1 MARVKITAAVYLT
14 LGVLGLAAAVLVPVM
29 ISRSGTSVLPIWVS
43 TASPG
48 PLSSAHAFLGAQCE
62 SCHTPNQGIK
72 AASCITCHP
81 ADALALAKQS
91 TAFHATIGEC
101 QGCHVE
107 HQGAAVRP
115 IKMDHSV
122 LIEAGLRA
130 ARDSIPPGSPA
141 ATSMEALRGS
151 LAAVTGHG
159 PVKIGEVLECASCH
173 SIRDK
178 HRTMFGQQCADC
190 HATETW
196 KIAGFLHPSPKS
208 QDCNQ
213 CHQAPPSHFMM
224 MHFAMM
230 DQKITGQSSARVEQC
245 YLCHQTDSFNAIKGV
260 GWFKMH

>member
-1 MARVKITAAVYLT
+1 MARLKITAAIYLT
-14 LGVLGLAAAVLVPVM
+14 LGILGLAAAVLVPVV

-72 AASCITCHP
+72 AASCITCHA

-115 IKMDHSV
+115 IKIDHSV

-141 ATSMEALRGS
+141 ATGMEALRRS
-151 LAAVTGHG
+151 LAVVTGHG
-159 PVKIGEVLECASCH
+159 PVNIGEVLECASCH
-173 SIRDK
+173 SFRDK
-178 HRTMFGQQCADC
+178 HRTLFGQQCADC

-224 MHFAMM
+224 HFSMM